1 MEVMLM
7 KMRRNLVFNKMNKKI
22 LVGIIL
28 LLSLLFCGCTVYP
41 TEITERYVVEDFE
54 VYEQG
59 IGVVAEDGQS
69 FFVQHTDVYPNEE
82 TILIVIRR
90 AYIYPNET
98 VTDKILDTYLYLTEE
113 DVDKYVEERK
123 DAIMGMI
130 ND

>member
-1 MEVMLM
+1 MD
-7 KMRRNLVFNKMNKKI
+7 RRLFLI
-22 LVGIIL
+22 GIIL
-28 LLSLLFCGCTVYP
+28 VLSLLFCGCTTVYD
-41 TEITERYVVEDFE
+41 TELTERYVVEDFE

-90 AYIYPNET
+90 AYIYPDR
-98 VTDKILDTYLYLTEE
+98 VSPDKVLNTYLYLTEE

-123 DAIMGMI
+123 DAIIGMI